1 MDIPLVGLP
10 ITVVSC
16 NYAGH
21 EYLHHDV
28 NNLSPSRE
36 FDIEAN
42 KNDINRLKQVYIMC
56 LYNRTSSYASAA
68 GGAGLRDRRTLDTC
82 PAVLSVASGLHFVN
96 LVLTSLTDIPV
107 SFSNDM
113 SY

>member
-1 MDIPLVGLP
+1 MFQKNRVKNLILDRFTDIPLVGLP

-28 NNLSPSRE
+28 NNLSPSWE

-42 KNDINRLKQVYIMC
+42 KMTLIDLSRCILFVCIIRRLVM
-56 LYNRTSSYASAA
+56 
-68 GGAGLRDRRTLDTC
+68 
-82 PAVLSVASGLHFVN
+82 P
-96 LVLTSLTDIPV
+96 
-107 SFSNDM
+107 
-113 SY
+113 

>member
-10 ITVVSC
+10 ITAISC

-21 EYLHHDV
+21 ENLHDDV

-42 KNDINRLKQVYIMC
+42 KMTLIDKQVYIIC
-56 LYNRTSSYASAA
+56 LYNKTSSYASAA
-68 GGAGLRDRRTLDTC
+68 GGAGLRDRHTLDSC
-82 PAVLSVASGLHFVN
+82 PAVLSVASGLQLIN
-96 LVLTSLTDIPV
+96 LVLTSLTDIPLL
-107 SFSNDM
+107 FSNDM

>member
-1 MDIPLVGLP
+1 MGIPLVGLP

-42 KNDINRLKQVYIMC
+42 KMTLIDLSRCILCVCIIGRPVMPQQLEEQV
-56 LYNRTSSYASAA
+56 SE
-68 GGAGLRDRRTLDTC
+68 
-82 PAVLSVASGLHFVN
+82 
-96 LVLTSLTDIPV
+96 TDIRLTPV
-107 SFSNDM
+107 QLSSQWPPGFS
-113 SY
+113 SLIWC